1 MLLYLKVPINAL
13 VNITTQESI
22 IPGYVS
28 IKIYDSIIL
37 LVFLTGEFN
46 LDDGYLW
53 FSGGGDIFVEQL
65 DAVG

>member
-13 VNITTQESI
+13 VNITTQERI

-37 LVFLTGEFN
+37 LGFLTGEFN
-46 LDDGYLW
+46 LDGYLW